1 MSTPQNAQSRTP
13 GGEAFRRALAEAA
26 PPLGVGTV
34 ITIGVFDGVHRG
46 HRHVKPFLDTIL
58 DLRSYRGAYSS
69 VYAMESSSPAPSGRR
84 ARTQSFRPLN
94 ETTAFGSQL

>member
-1 MSTPQNAQSRTP
+1 MADSRASP
-13 GGEAFRRALAEAA
+13 RPAA
-26 PPLGVGTV
+26 KGA
-34 ITIGVFDGVHRG
+34 VHRG

-84 ARTQSFRPLN
+84 ARTQSFRPRK
-94 ETTAFGSQL
+94 ETTLFGSQLWLMREASR